1 MGVTKMTSNP
11 KDLLFYDA
19 YESFYAMA
27 DQSSA
32 FRSYCKEAFGEDF
45 SQDGFS
51 DIQQIDLIMQNASLS
66 PASHILDIGCGNGK
80 MLGYLQRKT
89 GAHISGFDY
98 SDHAIRTAR
107 ALYPVNTDFRV
118 GIIGEIQY
126 PAESFDLVTSM
137 DTMYF
142 AKDMTAFVSQVKNWL
157 KPNGI
162 LFAGYQEG
170 DVMPRTKTI
179 QTAELTKA
187 LQANQMTFRVMD
199 ITRQTYDLLH
209 RKRQAALHHEAVFES
224 EGFREWFD
232 LLIDQTECITVPY
245 EQFQQK
251 MARYIYIAQKQ

>member
-1 MGVTKMTSNP
+1 MTSNP
-11 KDLLFYDA
+11 KELLFYDA

-27 DQSSA
+27 ADSA
-32 FRSYCKEAFGEDF
+32 AFQFYCRQAFGEDF

-51 DIQQIDLIMQNASLS
+51 DVQQVDLIIQNASLS

-107 ALYPVNTDFRV
+107 ALHPVNADFRV
-118 GIIGEIQY
+118 GIIGGIQY
-126 PAESFDLVTSM
+126 PAESFDLITSM

-170 DVMPRTKTI
+170 DVMPRTESI

-187 LQANQMTFRVMD
+187 LQANQMTFRVLD
-199 ITRQTYDLLH
+199 ITRQTYELLH
-209 RKRQAALHHEAVFES
+209 RKRQAALHHQATFEA
-224 EGFREWFD
+224 EGHREWFD
-232 LLIDQTECITVPY
+232 LLIEQTECANVPY
-245 EQFQQK
+245 DQFQQK
-251 MARYIYIAQKQ
+251 MARYIYIAQKQQT